1 MARRTKTAG
10 ALVTR
15 TVLPVLALAWLG
27 ACGAHE
33 PSDLSSSPTESAGT
47 GTASAT
53 QALES
58 RHARS
63 LERAFGTTVS
73 VEVSREL
80 GTVRHLEGR
89 IDGLLGPTALAKTHD
104 FLTRAPELLGL
115 RRPSSALALV
125 REETSESGTHVRL
138 QQIVS
143 GVPVRGSEVVAHFD
157 GDTLVALDAR
167 IVADLE
173 IEVRPVLSV
182 LAAEARAKDELFA
195 RVPSLG
201 ASDVRQGKA
210 PELVVFAEPGRA
222 PRLAYHHVVRASS
235 ATEVAVLD
243 VTVDALDGTLL
254 EAFDDL
260 ETLKTSAPGVL
271 GDTKQFEVTDSGGGT
286 FSLIDKTRPAE
297 IRTYTAATQ
306 QSLPGAL
313 ATSTQIGSWDNVAKG
328 KGAVVDAH
336 FYAGFVYDYYKTKF
350 GRNGLDGANSPM
362 ISTAHF
368 GINYDNAFWD
378 GTQMAYGDGGTR
390 FKALSAGLDVVG
402 HEFTHG
408 VTTSTSN
415 LVYQGQPGALNE
427 AISDIFSCFIEH
439 QYKADDR
446 ANWLTGE
453 TIGIGGAIRDLSNPK
468 SKGQPSHMKEF
479 VNTQQDNGG
488 VHINSGI
495 PNNAAYLMTMGGSNP
510 YSKVAVNGKIGWEK
524 AEKLWYEIET
534 KYLTSRA
541 DFKAAATASLTAA
554 QALKYTAT
562 EIAVIKCAWIAVG
575 VTDGT
580 CDPLVSAPSTPD
592 AGAPTTDAGTATP
605 SPSSSA
611 RDAGSTPPPS
621 STPNGLL
628 GTPRDDSGCNQS
640 GSGSRDFGAMFG
652 VALALGALATRKRR
666 PLR

>member
-1 MARRTKTAG
+1 MARRTDTAA
-10 ALVTR
+10 ALVKR

-33 PSDLSSSPTESAGT
+33 ASDTSSSPSESA
-47 GTASAT
+47 A
-53 QALES
+53 QALEAKHTS
-58 RHARS
+58 AI
-63 LERAFGTTVS
+63 ERAFGTTVS
-73 VEVSREL
+73 IEVSREL
-80 GTVRHLEGR
+80 GTVRHLDGR
-89 IDGLLGPTALAKTHD
+89 IEGLVGGTAFEKTRDLLARTPD
-104 FLTRAPELLGL
+104 LFGL
-115 RRPSSALALV
+115 RRPASAFALV

-138 QQIVS
+138 QQVVS
-143 GVPVRGSEVVAHFD
+143 GVPVRGGEVVAHFD

-167 IVADLE
+167 IVADVA
-173 IEVRPVLSV
+173 IEVSPSLSSV
-182 LAAEARAKDELFA
+182 AAEARAKDELFT
-195 RVPSLG
+195 RVPSL
-201 ASDVRQGKA
+201 APSDVRAGGA
-210 PELVVFAEPGRA
+210 PELVIFAEPGRA
-222 PRLAYHHVVRASS
+222 PRLAFHHVVRASS

-243 VTVDALDGTLL
+243 VTVDALDGTIL

-260 ETLKTSAPGVL
+260 ETLKTSSPGVL

-286 FSLIDKTRPAE
+286 YSLVDKTRAAE

-306 QSLPGAL
+306 QNLPGAPC
-313 ATSTQIGSWDNVAKG
+313 TSTQVGSWDNVAKG
-328 KGAVVDAH
+328 KGAAVDAH

-408 VTTSTSN
+408 ITTSTSK

-427 AISDIFSCFIEH
+427 AISDIFSSFIEH

-446 ANWLTGE
+446 TNWLTGE

-510 YSKVAVNGKIGWEK
+510 YSKVAVSGKIGWEK
-524 AEKLWYEIET
+524 AEKLWYELET
-534 KYLTSRA
+534 KYLTSRS
-541 DFKAAATASLTAA
+541 DFKAAATASVTAA
-554 QALKYTAT
+554 QALKYSAT
-562 EIAVIKCAWIAVG
+562 DIAVIKCAWIAVG
-575 VTDGT
+575 VSDGT
-580 CDPLVSAPSTPD
+580 CDPIVATPATPD
-592 AGAPTTDAGTATP
+592 AGAPTTDAGTSSPT
-605 SPSSSA
+605 PSSSA
-611 RDAGSTPPPS
+611 RDAGPPPAAS
-621 STPNGLL
+621 ATPNGLL
-628 GTPRDDSGCNQS
+628 PVARDDSGCNQS

-666 PLR
+666 AHR

>member
-1 MARRTKTAG
+1 MARRTETAG
-10 ALVTR
+10 ALVKR
-15 TVLPVLALAWLG
+15 TVLPMLALAWLG

-33 PSDLSSSPTESAGT
+33 PSDTSL
-47 GTASAT
+47 SAT
-53 QALES
+53 KSTAESVESKQAL
-58 RHARS
+58 AFGAS

-89 IDGLLGPTALAKTHD
+89 IDGLVGGTALAKTHD

-115 RRPSSALALV
+115 RRPSSALVLV

-138 QQIVS
+138 QQVVS
-143 GVPVRGSEVVAHFD
+143 GVPVRGGEVVAHFD

-173 IEVRPVLSV
+173 VEVRPVLTV

-201 ASDVRQGKA
+201 ASDVREGKA

-235 ATEVAVLD
+235 ATEIAVLD

-260 ETLKTSAPGVL
+260 ETIKTSAPGVL
-271 GDTKQFEVTDSGGGT
+271 GDIKQFEVTDSGGGN
-286 FSLIDKTRPAE
+286 FSLVDKTRAAE

-328 KGAVVDAH
+328 KGAAVDAH

-378 GTQMAYGDGGTR
+378 GTQMAYGDGNTR
-390 FKALSAGLDVVG
+390 FKALSAGVDVVG

-427 AISDIFSCFIEH
+427 AISDIFSSFIEH
-439 QYKADDR
+439 QYKPDDR

-468 SKGQPSHMKEF
+468 AKGQPSHMKEF

-510 YSKVAVNGKIGWEK
+510 YSKVAVNGKLGWEK
-524 AEKLWYEIET
+524 AEKLWYELET

-554 QALKYTAT
+554 QALKYTT
-562 EIAVIKCAWIAVG
+562 TDIAVIKCAWIAVG

-580 CDPLVSAPSTPD
+580 CDPIAAGPSTPD
-592 AGAPTTDAGTATP
+592 AGSPSTDGGTSSP

-611 RDAGSTPPPS
+611 SDAGPGPRPT

-628 GTPRDDSGCNQS
+628 ATPRDDSGCNQA
-640 GSGSRDFGAMFG
+640 GSGSRDFGAIFG
-652 VALALGALATRKRR
+652 VALALGALAQRKRR
-666 PLR
+666 S